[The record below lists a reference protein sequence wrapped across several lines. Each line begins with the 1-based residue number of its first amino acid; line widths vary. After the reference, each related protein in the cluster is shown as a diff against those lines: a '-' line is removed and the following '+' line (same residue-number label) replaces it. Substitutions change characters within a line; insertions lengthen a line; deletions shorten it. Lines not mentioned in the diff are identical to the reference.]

1 MALPSASEESEVDEE
16 IEDEFLVSNFDVNE
30 FQFEIK
36 EDVFGLGYK
45 RLDVTKLFN
54 QNTTSSQGSIQ
65 ESPAASLLFPMI
77 EANRK
82 GNKFGMSG
90 QAFGTGD
97 FDDDEDIYDV
107 YNKDSKA
114 AYNYDLGGQSHTDQK
129 QLLDKSYGF
138 GGFENEM
145 VILKRF
151 IKSSHNQ
158 EAPKVF
164 KGPEIPHNFDF
175 RHKPEASGVF
185 SEINRGEDS
194 MTMYLK
200 SASER
205 ASVLGEEAI
214 KVDSV
219 MDLMSSSDKEFLLR
233 QREKQNAEK
242 RRVSEA
248 RAKELSSRRYA
259 EYIVNC
265 RKGVADPY
273 ESVGSQSELTEWE
286 KEKER
291 EEFAR
296 IYQQQC
302 RNISQVKSNNSK
314 FVSSFTL
321 NEKMEE
327 VERVVESGL
336 GVPKAPV
343 VHVPEARKL
352 TEEEQAALGKKYG
365 ALTRSEF
372 EFRPHPTLCKRFN
385 IPDPH
390 PK

>member
-1 MALPSASEESEVDEE
+1 MALPSGSEESEVDED

-54 QNTTSSQGSIQ
+54 QNTKTTAQGSMQ

-114 AYNYDLGGQSHTDQK
+114 AYNYDLGGKSHTDQK

-138 GGFENEM
+138 GAFENEM
-145 VILKRF
+145 LILKKF
-151 IKSSHNQ
+151 IKSSHKQ

-164 KGPEIPHNFDF
+164 KGPEIPDNFDF
-175 RHKPEASGVF
+175 KHKADTSSIFG
-185 SEINRGEDS
+185 SINKGEDS

-233 QREKQNAEK
+233 QREKQQAEK
-242 RRVSEA
+242 RRISEA
-248 RAKELSSRRYA
+248 QAKELSAKRYA

-265 RKGVADPY
+265 RKGVPDPY

-302 RNISQVKSNNSK
+302 RSISQVKSNNSK

-327 VERVVESGL
+327 VERVESGL
-336 GVPKAPV
+336 GVPKAPE

-352 TEEEQAALGKKYG
+352 TEEEQAAHDRKYG
-365 ALTRSEF
+365 ALTRKEF